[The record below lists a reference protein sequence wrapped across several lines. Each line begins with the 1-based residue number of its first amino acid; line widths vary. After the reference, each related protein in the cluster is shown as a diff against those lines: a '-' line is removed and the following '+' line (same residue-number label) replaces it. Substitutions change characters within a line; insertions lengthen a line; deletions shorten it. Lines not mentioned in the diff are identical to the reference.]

1 MFVFLQRDAV
11 DEAVRVTSEL
21 VTAQLDDVDGNQ
33 IQPRD
38 NEDQGQDVDH
48 DWLSVTELPVWDTDD
63 TLS

>member
-1 MFVFLQRDAV
+1 VFVFLQRDAV

-48 DWLSVTELPVWDTDD
+48 D
-63 TLS
+63 